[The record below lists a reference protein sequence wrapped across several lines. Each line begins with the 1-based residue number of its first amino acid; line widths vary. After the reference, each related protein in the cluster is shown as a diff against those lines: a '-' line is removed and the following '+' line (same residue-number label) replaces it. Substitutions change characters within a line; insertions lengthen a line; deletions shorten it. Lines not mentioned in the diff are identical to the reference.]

1 MEKEINLLKSQK
13 DLSDSLDV
21 VLSSPTYVEYLKKNA
36 DFQEIIKKELL
47 TLKYFVNKNN
57 GNEADKYEALVGKY
71 NISVPSNLFDK
82 NVEISG
88 IKDTDAIDNANYLQV
103 YMKNIFNANTKADVS
118 SNANP
123 AFPQAAAATSL
134 ANMSVEN
141 LTNLLQTNPSVFI
154 QAKRNLVKRL
164 NSGTEKVFKSYP
176 KSFWWAKMFYAIF
189 LIVTGILCFIYS
201 IALLCLSNKSTGLTT
216 TDGKVVNFSTFPI
229 ALFILFITFYLIS
242 TGSKIIKYYLP
253 SSKSEE
259 RQDSKYSFAIFM
271 YNSGN
276 NSVVLI
282 TLIAVPLICL
292 FPDIRFF
299 IPIFTFYLKNTI
311 PYTQAILLTGF
322 ITYIGIIVS
331 IASTIVCYVI
341 MYLTHPELDEAA
353 FNKIRQ
359 EEIDKILSDSKPSSP
374 FTPTTPSSL

>member
-103 YMKNIFNANTKADVS
+103 YMKNIFNTNTKADVS

-123 AFPQAAAATSL
+123 TFPQAAAATSL

-176 KSFWWAKMFYAIF
+176 KSF
-189 LIVTGILCFIYS
+189 
-201 IALLCLSNKSTGLTT
+201 
-216 TDGKVVNFSTFPI
+216 
-229 ALFILFITFYLIS
+229 
-242 TGSKIIKYYLP
+242 
-253 SSKSEE
+253 
-259 RQDSKYSFAIFM
+259 
-271 YNSGN
+271 
-276 NSVVLI
+276 
-282 TLIAVPLICL
+282 
-292 FPDIRFF
+292 
-299 IPIFTFYLKNTI
+299 
-311 PYTQAILLTGF
+311 
-322 ITYIGIIVS
+322 
-331 IASTIVCYVI
+331 
-341 MYLTHPELDEAA
+341 
-353 FNKIRQ
+353 
-359 EEIDKILSDSKPSSP
+359 
-374 FTPTTPSSL
+374 